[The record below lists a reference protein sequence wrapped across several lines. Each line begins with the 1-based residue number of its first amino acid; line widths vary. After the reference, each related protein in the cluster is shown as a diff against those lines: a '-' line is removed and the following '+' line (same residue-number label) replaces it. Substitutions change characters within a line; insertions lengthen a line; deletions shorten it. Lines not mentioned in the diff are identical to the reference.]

1 MCWWEAHLHHAVDPD
16 MADCV
21 VVDVL
26 AAPGMDDWL
35 LLNDGLSVNGLH
47 RLRVRA
53 SVHTVV
59 RYVHQDGAR
68 AATDSGQSSVTRDTW
83 LELEKGPSEGS

>member
-1 MCWWEAHLHHAVDPD
+1 

-47 RLRVRA
+47 CLRVRA

-68 AATDSGQSSVTRDTW
+68 AATDSGQSSVTRDTSHVTH
-83 LELEKGPSEGS
+83 LCCGGLYSGAGGAAGLP

>member
-1 MCWWEAHLHHAVDPD
+1 

-68 AATDSGQSSVTRDTW
+68 AATDSGQPSVTRDTSHVTH
-83 LELEKGPSEGS
+83 LCCGGLYSGAGGAAGLP

>member
-1 MCWWEAHLHHAVDPD
+1 

-68 AATDSGQSSVTRDTW
+68 AATDSGQSSVTRDTAHVTH
-83 LELEKGPSEGS
+83 LCCGGLYSGAGGAAGLP

>member
-1 MCWWEAHLHHAVDPD
+1 

-68 AATDSGQSSVTRDTW
+68 AATDSGQSSVTRDTSHVTH
-83 LELEKGPSEGS
+83 LCCGGLYSGAGGAAGLP